1 MSLVNL
7 QYFVDYKLAGNA
19 TDVVKYRNYFLSF
32 LGFAAQIPNLILNGL
47 NVFLH
52 CKGSVILSL
61 PVSRV
66 DYPFFLPLLPV
77 YPFLNTSTHFRD
89 SDFQTNFRAF
99 SPVSTGEIRDCG
111 KFWRGVSKKSRL
123 YDNDPSGKPFFANQY
138 YRYYPPMLFLT
149 IVLPGVFCYGASRVW
164 P

>member
-1 MSLVNL
+1 MRTLLQTLNAFRVNL

-123 YDNDPSGKPFFANQY
+123 YDTLIQAPS
-138 YRYYPPMLFLT
+138 LFLPTNT
-149 IVLPGVFCYGASRVW
+149 IAITRPCCF
-164 P
+164 